1 MYRSWFFA
9 GAAMVALLASEAKAE
24 VPLTGFFIAREACP
38 ALQSIRNATN
48 PGDIKTAPGKSY
60 PLIAKNKPN
69 ASHYFIE
76 VEGADPARRWV
87 AVDCGEHVVSADG
100 SSQPQASGFGEERD
114 SDPTRAEYVL
124 SVSWQPAFCETKR
137 DKAECATQTPN
148 RFDATHFTLH
158 GLWPQPRRNAYCDVP
173 PEMSLADK
181 DGDWDR
187 LPEPK
192 LSDATRQR
200 LAQVMPGTQ
209 SNLERHEW
217 IKHGTC
223 FHADFGGRIF
233 LPGDRAH
240 RPAQRI
246 EGARLVCLQR
256 RRRDHRQ
263 SDTRRVRREFRRGS
277 RRSGSRLL
285 QADSRT
291 QLDHRADDRSC
302 RRNRRRAFARQSD
315 LSLCGDRSRLP
326 RRRGRRRGNALTDRQ
341 RVPAGQGASR
351 AGYSRR
357 ALEPT

>member
-100 SSQPQASGFGEERD
+100 SSQPLASGFGEERD

-223 FHADFGGRIF
+223 FHADLADEYFSRAIALIDQLNASKAQGLFASNVGGEITGKAIRDAFDESFGEGA
-233 LPGDRAH
+233 GDRV
-240 RPAQRI
+240 RVSCKRI
-246 EGARLVCLQR
+246 
-256 RRRDHRQ
+256 
-263 SDTRRVRREFRRGS
+263 
-277 RRSGSRLL
+277 
-285 QADSRT
+285 
-291 QLDHRADDRSC
+291 
-302 RRNRRRAFARQSD
+302 
-315 LSLCGDRSRLP
+315 
-326 RRRGRRRGNALTDRQ
+326 RGRNLIIELMIGLAGEIGDEPSLANLISASAATD
-341 RVPAGQGASR
+341 PGCPGGAVDSVGTR
-351 AGYSRR
+351 
-357 ALEPT
+357 

>member
-1 MYRSWFFA
+1 MYRSWFLVA
-9 GAAMVALLASEAKAE
+9 AAMVALLASEAAAE

-38 ALQSIRNATN
+38 ALQSIRNGTN
-48 PGDIKTAPGKSY
+48 PGAVETAPGKSY
-60 PLIAKNKPN
+60 PMIAKNKPN

-100 SSQPQASGFGEERD
+100 SSQPQEPGPGEERD
-114 SDPTRAEYVL
+114 TDAARAEYVL

-137 DKAECATQTPN
+137 DKAECATQTPD

-223 FHADFGGRIF
+223 FHAELGGRIF

-240 RPAQRI
+240 RPAQRV

-263 SDTRRVRREFRRGS
+263 SHT
-277 RRSGSRLL
+277 
-285 QADSRT
+285 
-291 QLDHRADDRSC
+291 
-302 RRNRRRAFARQSD
+302 
-315 LSLCGDRSRLP
+315 
-326 RRRGRRRGNALTDRQ
+326 
-341 RVPAGQGASR
+341 
-351 AGYSRR
+351 
-357 ALEPT
+357 

>member
-1 MYRSWFFA
+1 MYRGWFFA
-9 GAAMVALLASEAKAE
+9 AAVVVALPASEAAAE
-24 VPLTGFFIAREACP
+24 VPLTGFFIARETCP
-38 ALQSIRNATN
+38 ALQSIRNGTN
-48 PGDIKTAPGKSY
+48 PGEVKTEPGKSY
-60 PLIAKNKPN
+60 PIIAKNKPN

-100 SSQPQASGFGEERD
+100 SSQPQE
-114 SDPTRAEYVL
+114 PTRRRRRRHRHQRASYVL

-137 DKAECATQTPN
+137 DKPECATETPN

-223 FHADFGGRIF
+223 FPAELGGRIF
-233 LPGDRAH
+233 LPSDRAR

-246 EGARLVCLQR
+246 EGARFVCLQR
-256 RRRDHRQ
+256 RRRDHRR
-263 SDTRRVRREFRRGS
+263 SHTRRVRREFWRRS
-277 RRSGSRLL
+277 RRSGSRIL
-285 QADSRT
+285 QADPRT
-291 QLDHRADDRSC
+291 TLIIELTIGLAGEIGDEPSLANLIAGSAATDPGCPADGIDAVGLRSI
-302 RRNRRRAFARQSD
+302 D
-315 LSLCGDRSRLP
+315 
-326 RRRGRRRGNALTDRQ
+326 
-341 RVPAGQGASR
+341 
-351 AGYSRR
+351 
-357 ALEPT
+357 